1 VCIRHSKEAVAQA
14 RVAYNT
20 CLYVADFGP
29 MQSHREFEAGEPMCD
44 LTGSMHLSES
54 LWWRLMFDETRNG
67 RRPCARSFKPH
78 LSAAA
83 CCDTPAPSTPRGPR
97 SQRGKAIKVPIYSI

>member
-1 VCIRHSKEAVAQA
+1 MSKEECIRHSKEAVAQA

-54 LWWRLMFDETRNG
+54 LRWRVMFDETRNG

-78 LSAAA
+78 LSGDSAAA
-83 CCDTPAPSTPRGPR
+83 SRTLKDMHPLP
-97 SQRGKAIKVPIYSI
+97 